1 MNELEV
7 LRKIKQISN
16 NSGIS
21 QQLLKQ
27 YASRMEEYIK
37 QGSKFGNNIDGFL
50 KWNKKAKRKVIN
62 EIINYNIN

>member
-27 YASRMEEYIK
+27 YSRKMEEYIK

-50 KWNKKAKRKVIN
+50 KWNGTKKLSVK
-62 EIINYNIN
+62 